1 MKEILLCK
9 YGELTLKGLNRGYFE
24 KLLRRELE
32 KRLKLAGNFTV
43 TAVQSTIY
51 VEPQDDDADIDEAL
65 RLCRKVFGITA
76 VARAA
81 EAEKDMESIK
91 AVAKEYLP
99 AYLKGYATFKADA
112 RRSDKRFPLTSPQIS
127 AEVGGAVLAA
137 CPRMKVNLQNPDVI
151 VMTEIREEKA
161 YIHAGSFPGAGG
173 MPSGSNGK
181 ALLLLSGGIDSPV
194 AGIMMA

>member
-81 EAEKDMESIK
+81 EAEKR
-91 AVAKEYLP
+91 
-99 AYLKGYATFKADA
+99 LKNFKALIRLKA
-112 RRSDKRFPLTSPQIS
+112 RRSPDIMGVKKKKQIRCHCEPVRTLVWQSPRKTGNS
-127 AEVGGAVLAA
+127 V
-137 CPRMKVNLQNPDVI
+137 RN
-151 VMTEIREEKA
+151 
-161 YIHAGSFPGAGG
+161 
-173 MPSGSNGK
+173 
-181 ALLLLSGGIDSPV
+181 DS
-194 AGIMMA
+194 